1 MKIVAA
7 LVVALGLL
15 SSTVRQEAAD
25 FPDLAVKIVDV
36 EAVSKHFPGS
46 LITLEVK
53 NEGTTW
59 VEPLAFVITPKGK
72 DAAPITAERVLP
84 PVYGRAGRV
93 IAPNKKDRFIV
104 QVRQSPPDL
113 GGAKARVSL
122 ATVHS
127 TETLG
132 SAAKDVV
139 RVGKK
144 RVEEQFD
151 ALRNERLP
159 RTWVPLANQLASPI
173 DVTLRLELE
182 GRFPCSALVRTRLAP
197 NEEVDFVISEI
208 LFFPIDDEGITGGPI
223 GVDAKSVELVDWS
236 VVVDDGAAL
245 ARAELERA
253 WNSWARIA
261 PEMFPMR
268 APFRAHVVLIGRF
281 GNLGERFDLDENVL
295 GTIVVEANGDFTLLD
310 EAGKR
315 LVGGVERELREAVG
329 PAVLHMARPTLDEA
343 LAPCKLSLLSSGDE
357 VHVAIEGNER
367 IFGSKLAD
375 VAIADGRIAS
385 TGWIDAASLGR
396 RVWSSRVEADGRWRV
411 DESFL
416 ANDTQGD
423 ERLTLRFGDGG
434 ALVRIEHTTEG
445 KLLQDPTSIVVR
457 FGTWSSNAAPAAA
470 EPAPTGEL
478 ADRLRAAWDA
488 FHRHPD
494 PEATI
499 QGSYVVTTPG
509 TDGVWLGRTRVEG
522 TFELAGMEDVF
533 WRHSRTTV
541 AEKKISKYEHDVLAN
556 AVEDRILMW
565 SGPDLCRRPRFDVE
579 FAGAALTAGED
590 GWIVVERARWTGVQ
604 LVDGHV
610 AAVRNGSGAVTTI
623 RWEELEGA
631 RLPVEY
637 RTGDVVVLLDW
648 ARVDEKWFHPKRAEF
663 SGNFGP
669 DWGPE
674 VIVFDVDGVR

>member
-1 MKIVAA
+1 MKIVVA
-7 LVVALGLL
+7 LVGAIGLL
-15 SSTVRQEAAD
+15 VSTLRPQAAD

-46 LITLEVK
+46 LVTFEVK
-53 NEGTTW
+53 NESATW

-72 DAAPITAERVLP
+72 DAAPITAVRVLP
-84 PVYGRAGRV
+84 PVFGRAGRV
-93 IAPNKKDRFIV
+93 IAPNKKERFVV

-122 ATVHS
+122 ATVHA

-132 SAAKDVV
+132 AAAKDVV
-139 RVGKK
+139 DVGKK
-144 RVEEQFD
+144 RVDDYFD

-159 RTWVPLANQLASPI
+159 RTIVPLANQLASPI

-197 NEEVDFVISEI
+197 NEEVDFVVSEV
-208 LFFPIDDEGITGGPI
+208 LFATEDEGGGGGPI

-245 ARAELERA
+245 ARTELERA
-253 WNSWARIA
+253 WNSWARVE
-261 PEMFPMR
+261 PEKFPMR
-268 APFRAHVVLIGRF
+268 ASFRAHVVLIGRF
-281 GNLGERFDLDENVL
+281 ENLGERFDLDEDVL

-310 EAGKR
+310 EAGQR
-315 LVGGVERELREAVG
+315 LAGGVERDLRNAVG
-329 PAVLHMARPTLDEA
+329 SAVLHMARPTLEEA
-343 LAPCKLSLLSSGDE
+343 LAPCTVSLLSSGDE

-375 VAIADGRIAS
+375 VAIANRRIAS

-396 RVWSSRVEADGRWRV
+396 SVWSSRVEADGRWRV
-411 DESFL
+411 DESFR

-423 ERLTLRFGDGG
+423 ERLALRFGDDG
-434 ALVRIEHTTEG
+434 ALVRLEHTTEG

-457 FGTWSSNAAPAAA
+457 FGTWTSNAAPAAA

-494 PEATI
+494 PEATLH
-499 QGSYVVTTPG
+499 GSYVVTSPG

-522 TFELAGMEDVF
+522 TFELTGIEGVF

-541 AEKKISKYEHDVLAN
+541 AEKKISKYEHDALAN

-590 GWIVVERARWTGVQ
+590 GWIVVEHARSTGVQ

-623 RWEELEGA
+623 RWKELEGV

-637 RTGDVVVLLDW
+637 RTGEVVVLLDW

-663 SGNFGP
+663 RGNFGP
-669 DWGPE
+669 EWGPE
-674 VIVFDVDGVR
+674 VMVFDVDGVR